1 MSRIDS
7 IIITKGF
14 PPIEG
19 GIETYMFQLANRWN
33 SGNVCV
39 LCDKDDSK
47 RKLEFD
53 FKVNRISNEDCSYMK
68 AVWTILP
75 KLLFKSKKKIIALR
89 YFVLLIMTRTV
100 LKSMTSRLHVF
111 FNEMISSNE
120 NTVIQCATHIY
131 SGSIGLLGK
140 LLFNNKL
147 IVYIHGTELLKYQER
162 WNFNLIQKFILNNA
176 DLIISNSHYTKS
188 IAVNLGVSETK
199 IKVINLGADTEKF
212 YPTDSKEKIYKKY
225 NINKKDMLLL
235 SISHLIPR
243 KGNDMVIQALPKI
256 IQKIPNVKYMIGG
269 AGRNKE
275 KLLTLAD
282 ELNLNPYIIFAG
294 YIRDDELNDYQN
306 ACDVFIM
313 PNRKEGYDVEGFGIV
328 FLEANACKKAVIAGA
343 SGGAVD
349 AVVDEKTGYLV
360 NPLSVEDIAEKAI
373 KLLSDDKLREEI
385 ADAGYRRVV
394 TKLNWK
400 NVVEDIERSIV
411 KLYD

>member
-1 MSRIDS
+1 
-7 IIITKGF
+7 
-14 PPIEG
+14 
-19 GIETYMFQLANRWN
+19 
-33 SGNVCV
+33 
-39 LCDKDDSK
+39 
-47 RKLEFD
+47 
-53 FKVNRISNEDCSYMK
+53 
-68 AVWTILP
+68 
-75 KLLFKSKKKIIALR
+75 
-89 YFVLLIMTRTV
+89 
-100 LKSMTSRLHVF
+100 
-111 FNEMISSNE
+111 MIPLS
-120 NTVIQCATHIY
+120 
-131 SGSIGLLGK
+131 
-140 LLFNNKL
+140 
-147 IVYIHGTELLKYQER
+147 
-162 WNFNLIQKFILNNA
+162 
-176 DLIISNSHYTKS
+176 
-188 IAVNLGVSETK
+188 K